1 VEGFYTLI
9 TGGSSG
15 IGKAYAFECARR
27 KMNLILV
34 SRPSTRLPEAAA
46 EVSAKYKNVDVK
58 YLACDL
64 TDMDAPQKVFD
75 WCSGQGLKVNYL
87 INNAGTVGTTPF
99 YKCDPEYLDSLI
111 LLNIRALTL
120 LTRLF
125 LPEMKKYQVSKIL
138 NVGSMSGFFP
148 IPYKSVY
155 SASKAYVHSFSK
167 SLETE
172 LAGSGVEIYLVAPN
186 GVMSNPRVAERI
198 KDHKLMGRLVS
209 LSAEKFVVLSLDK
222 VESGKKFYVPLFSNK
237 FLFALSRILPD
248 RLLLNLVKKEFKKE
262 LGSE

>member
-9 TGGSSG
+9 TGSSSG
-15 IGKAYAFECARR
+15 IGKAFAFECAKR

-34 SRPSTRLPEAAA
+34 SRPSPGLEAGAA
-46 EVSAKYKNVDVK
+46 EVSSEYSVDVK
-58 YLACDL
+58 YFAIDL
-64 TDMDAPQKVFD
+64 TEMEAPLKVFE
-75 WCSGQGLKVNYL
+75 WCTGRGLKVNYL
-87 INNAGTVGTTPF
+87 INNAGTVGTAPF
-99 YKCDPEYLDSLI
+99 DKCDPECLDSI
-111 LLNIRALTL
+111 IMLNIRALTQ

-125 LPEMKKYQVSKIL
+125 LPELKKYPAAKIL

-167 SLETE
+167 SLESE
-172 LAGSGVEIYLVAPN
+172 LKGSGVEVYLVAPN
-186 GVMSNPRVAERI
+186 GVRSNPRVTERI

-209 LSAEKFVVLSLDK
+209 MSAEKFAMLSLNR
-222 VESGKKFYVPLFSNK
+222 VEKGRRFYVPLFSNK
-237 FLFALSRILPD
+237 LLFVLSRIMPD
-248 RLLLNLVKKEFKKE
+248 VFMLNLVKREFKKE